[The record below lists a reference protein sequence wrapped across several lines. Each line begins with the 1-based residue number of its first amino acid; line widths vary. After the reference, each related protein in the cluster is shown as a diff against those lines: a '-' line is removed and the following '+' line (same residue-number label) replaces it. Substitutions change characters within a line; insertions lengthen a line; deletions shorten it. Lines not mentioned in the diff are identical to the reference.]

1 MTTLNEI
8 PAETQ
13 KLLNDFPNM
22 WDQLQKGIESKNT
35 ETVKNIEA
43 KFHEIQDGI
52 KKHQAEW
59 AKTEKEAAEAK
70 ERAEKLE
77 GRLKDLETEIAGKG
91 NSSNSVDSR
100 KSKVYGDFFE
110 WMKKGDR
117 AEIDFKAMQTEL
129 AVKSTL
135 RTDSDVAG
143 GYLVPQVMD
152 SEIRKNI
159 REVSPV
165 RLFARNRVM
174 ASKTMEVPRR
184 GEGISRAP
192 FEGELE
198 QDDTGISKYVQETVT
213 AYRQSWTVPASNDM
227 LISSA
232 FDLETEIVSDVQ
244 EAFADGEG
252 YNFLHG
258 TGAKGPKGIIADT
271 RCEVVST
278 AATGVLAFEDFATIA
293 GKLKKGQRPAF
304 FLNRSTLAEV
314 WKLKGTDGHP
324 IWAPVSMGGTTPA
337 TIFGYP
343 YNSDMIDL
351 DSHTPT
357 TSNKKPIIFGDLMR
371 GYEVFDL
378 AGMVVIRDDYTQ
390 KRKAIVEWTFH
401 RYLTGQVILPEA
413 IKILKIK

>member
-1 MTTLNEI
+1 MTAVAEI
-8 PAETQ
+8 SAETQ
-13 KLLNDFPNM
+13 KLLADFPNM

-52 KKHQAEW
+52 KKHQDEW

-357 TSNKKPIIFGDLMR
+357 TSNTKPIIFGDLMR